1 VAVTIQLMYHSHATE
16 EFSTDDLL
24 KLLFDARIY
33 NHSHQI
39 SGLLLHSKGE
49 FLQVLEGEPE
59 YVDELFEKISRD
71 YRHERVTLFQRK
83 EIKQREF
90 VQWAMGFENLSETS
104 KQKIHGFSNF
114 LEDDHQQ
121 LDDSMFSHDAKRLIL
136 CFKTLQKSA

>member
-1 VAVTIQLMYHSHATE
+1 MVVTIQLMYHSHAAE

-71 YRHERVTLFQRK
+71 HRHERVTLFQRK
-83 EIKQREF
+83 EITQREF
-90 VQWAMGFENLSETS
+90 AQWGLRISA
-104 KQKIHGFSNF
+104 
-114 LEDDHQQ
+114 
-121 LDDSMFSHDAKRLIL
+121 
-136 CFKTLQKSA
+136 TLQSRESTDFPTFLKTTISSWTTACSATTLGA